1 MTLAHVCD
9 RQTSHI
15 KAGGIFDCKSWE
27 SVKVASFSSYCHFM
41 ENDNN
46 LFDVQEVMAF
56 SIVFYLCIIPS
67 NRTVLEPKKHQM

>member
-1 MTLAHVCD
+1 M
-9 RQTSHI
+9 
-15 KAGGIFDCKSWE
+15 
-27 SVKVASFSSYCHFM
+27 ASFSSYCHFM

-67 NRTVLEPKKHQM
+67 NRTVLEPKSVREGSLLGIRGFFIASSLF